1 MNLKKSELSFSL
13 NRFCRRLSCVFER
26 DSGGSYGYGNGVV
39 VVMADV

>member
-26 DSGGSYGYGNGVV
+26 DIAGGSYGYGNGVV
-39 VVMADV
+39 VMADV